1 MKIELQSQV
10 IVTDERESVA
20 EEIAQLCREEGVE
33 YFAFLKEGNF
43 LVQDAVA
50 AMEKAYLA
58 SEKRQVILLGADSF
72 SAIVQNKLLK
82 VIEEP
87 PPRKEF
93 ILLFRKK
100 AEILPTIRSRLPVVR
115 TQAPASRDFDALDL
129 RTMDIAAVYRFVQE
143 KGRLDASEARNII
156 EGLVPAA
163 LRSGAYHLDEGSLDL
178 FRDAIRAL
186 DVGSP
191 PAFVLTAVLLKLLAK
206 KKKKNIRGT
215 LKHTS

>member
-1 MKIELQSQV
+1 MKIKLQSQV
-10 IVTDERESVA
+10 IVTDERERVA

-33 YFAFLKEGNF
+33 YFSFLKEGNF
-43 LVQDAVA
+43 LVQDAAA

-93 ILLFRKK
+93 ILLFRNK

-115 TQAPASRDFDALDL
+115 GRAASSRHFDALDL

-143 KGRLDASEARNII
+143 KGRLDASEAREII

-163 LRSGAYHLDEGSLDL
+163 LRSGAYRLDEGSLDL
-178 FRDAIRAL
+178 FRDVVRAL

-206 KKKKNIRGT
+206 KKKKN
-215 LKHTS
+215 LKHHN